1 MLNVT
6 LHEYITD
13 PSLPQKDGV
22 NLAHDN
28 ICELMRS
35 QLHTGLKVLFHDFNR
50 LLVDEGYARYVLEA
64 TDCVISNVG
73 PHAHYYFHLRDR
85 LGLNYRIF
93 RDVRTAIWSSYLL
106 QEYLCAPFLREED
119 VLMVGSHYTRGVYEN
134 LFPHLKG
141 YPCLLCY
148 PLTVN
153 FPDKVP
159 TRRQKTDEETFI
171 LGYIGRLSEDKNF
184 PDLVTLLIELNRTN
198 TRKFKLLACGDV
210 HSSSCAPDH
219 IQSQVKDALGDGD
232 FYEYLPARP
241 HHEIWS
247 LLTLFDV
254 MLFPST
260 SNLETLGR
268 VLIEASYAGLPIV
281 CGAHAAA
288 PELMPTTSLCQVTYD
303 YDKSF
308 SAHFDHR
315 MGKIEISELAEK
327 IVLGKLETSTCH
339 EIFLEHPQKFIGA
352 LLLGAAEISAMD
364 PLVLKPTQQALIE
377 AIEVELPPPLS
388 ADTAKPLIETMTAW
402 FLGLQ
407 NKDSP
412 DYPELVLR
420 LLEKTTY
427 PQRTQSYLTK
437 SALTRGDFTNV
448 GGIDI
453 ELCHIARFYPQ
464 FSMKRKSS

>member
-6 LHEYITD
+6 LHEYVTD
-13 PSLPQKDGV
+13 PALPQKDGV

-28 ICELMRS
+28 ICALMRS
-35 QLHTGLKVLFHDFNR
+35 QLGKSLNVVFHDFNR
-50 LLVDEGYARYVLEA
+50 LLVDEGYARNVLA
-64 TDCVISNVG
+64 TTDCVISNVG

-106 QEYLCAPFLREED
+106 QEYLCEPFLREED
-119 VLMVGSHYTRGVYEN
+119 VLMVSSNYTRGVYEK
-134 LFPHLKG
+134 LFPHLTD
-141 YPCLLCY
+141 YSCFLCY

-159 TRRQKTDEETFI
+159 ARRQKTDEETLI

-210 HSSSCAPDH
+210 HSPSCAPAY
-219 IQSQVKDALGDGD
+219 IRAQVKEALGDGD

-241 HHEIWS
+241 HREIWS
-247 LLTLFDV
+247 LLALFDV

-268 VLIEASYAGLPIV
+268 VLIEASYAGLPV
-281 CGAHAAA
+281 VSGAHAAA

-303 YDKSF
+303 YEKSF

-315 MGKIEISELAEK
+315 MGKINIPELAG
-327 IVLGKLETSTCH
+327 IIALGKLEASRCH
-339 EIFLEHPQKFIGA
+339 ENFLDHPQKFIGA
-352 LLLGAAEISAMD
+352 LSLEATDISAMD
-364 PLVLKPTQQALIE
+364 PLVLKPAQKALVE

-388 ADTAKPLIETMTAW
+388 ADAARPLIETMTTW

-412 DYPELVLR
+412 VYAELVSQ
-420 LLEKTTY
+420 LLERTIY
-427 PQRTQSYLTK
+427 PIRTQSYLTK

-448 GGIDI
+448 GGIDT
-453 ELCHIARFYPQ
+453 ELCHIARFYPR
-464 FSMKRKSS
+464 FSMKKSK

>member
-13 PSLPQKDGV
+13 PALPQKDGV

-28 ICELMRS
+28 ICALMRS
-35 QLHTGLKVLFHDFNR
+35 QLGKSLDVVFHDFNR
-50 LLVDEGYARYVLEA
+50 LLVDDDYARNVLETA
-64 TDCVISNVG
+64 DCVISNVG

-106 QEYLCAPFLREED
+106 QEYLCAPLLREED
-119 VLMVGSHYTRGVYEN
+119 VLMVASHYTRGVYEK
-134 LFPHLKG
+134 LFPHLKDH
-141 YPCLLCY
+141 PCFLCY

-153 FPDKVP
+153 FPDKAP
-159 TRRQKTDEETFI
+159 PRKRKTEDETLI

-184 PDLVTLLIELNRTN
+184 PDLVALLIELNRAN

-210 HSSSCAPDH
+210 HSPSCAPDY
-219 IQSQVKDALGDGD
+219 IQSQVNNALGDGD

-241 HHEIWS
+241 HREIWN

-268 VLIEASYAGLPIV
+268 VLIEASYAGLPVV

-288 PELMPTTSLCQVTYD
+288 PELMPTASLCQVTYD
-303 YDKSF
+303 YDKSY

-327 IVLGKLETSTCH
+327 IVLGKLEASRCH
-339 EIFLEHPQKFIGA
+339 ENFLKHPRKFIEA
-352 LLLGAAEISAMD
+352 LHLKAAEISAMD
-364 PLVLKPTQQALIE
+364 PLVLEPAQQALIK
-377 AIEVELPPPLS
+377 AIEVELPPPVS
-388 ADTAKPLIETMTAW
+388 VDTVKPLIETMTAW

-412 DYPELVLR
+412 EYPELASQ
-420 LLEKTTY
+420 LLERSTY

-437 SALTRGDFTNV
+437 SALTRADFTNV

-453 ELCHIARFYPQ
+453 ELCHIARFYPH
-464 FSMKRKSS
+464 FSMKKN